1 MDKSKNF
8 FFDLALNK
16 APSILGK
23 KGRVLVLLTKLG
35 DKIRRVN
42 MKDLQVKE
50 KFFILGRLLKA
61 YITGKYREIPW
72 KTLLLVTAA
81 ILYFVNPIDFI
92 PDWIPGLGLTDDFG
106 ILVSVYASITTEI
119 DKFLTWEKAQL
130 TPSAPPTPS

>member
-1 MDKSKNF
+1 MDKAKNF

-23 KGRVLVLLTKLG
+23 KGRVLVLLAKLG
-35 DKIRRVN
+35 DKLRHVN

-72 KTLLLVTAA
+72 KTLLLITAA

-92 PDWIPGLGLTDDFG
+92 PDWIPGIGLTDDFG
-106 ILVSVYASITTEI
+106 ILLSVYASINTEI

-130 TPSAPPTPS
+130 TPS

>member
-8 FFDLALNK
+8 FFDLAMNK

-61 YITGKYREIPW
+61 YVTGKYREIPW

-119 DKFLTWEKAQL
+119 DKFLTWEKAQA
-130 TPSAPPTPS
+130 TPS

>member
-23 KGRVLVLLTKLG
+23 KGRVLLLLTKLG
-35 DKIRRVN
+35 DKLRRVSV
-42 MKDLQVKE
+42 KDLQVKE

-61 YITGKYREIPW
+61 YVLGKYREIPW
-72 KTLLLVTAA
+72 KTLLLITAA

-106 ILVSVYASITTEI
+106 ILVSVYASINTEI

-130 TPSAPPTPS
+130 TPS